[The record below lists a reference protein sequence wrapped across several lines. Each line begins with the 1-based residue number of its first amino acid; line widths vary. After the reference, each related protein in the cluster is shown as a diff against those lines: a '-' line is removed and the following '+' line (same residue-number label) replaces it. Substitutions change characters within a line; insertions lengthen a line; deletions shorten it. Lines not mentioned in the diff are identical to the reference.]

1 MADMSELQAA
11 TADSCILFSDKERN
25 VFESRQNI

>member
-1 MADMSELQAA
+1 MPDRSELQEA

-25 VFESRQNI
+25 AFESRQNI